1 MKKYEHHTVT
11 CQNLEQIPQIL
22 DRYSSKGYEFLSSF
36 AAKEEFYYGHTHQM
50 PVKKTVVYLIFRK
63 EVSK

>member
-11 CQNLEQIPQIL
+11 CQNLERIPQIL
-22 DRYSSKGYEFLSSF
+22 DSYSSMGYEFLSSF
-36 AAKEEFYYGHTHQM
+36 ATKEKFHYGHTHQM